1 MRSLTSRAQVFTVN
15 IAPEDIGPFART
27 RMFVVKLG
35 LRERREYIEAVKC
48 LRQKPAKTPTSFA
61 SGVRNRMDDFT
72 ASHVNQTLFIHFSGW
87 LLPWHRYFVWQ
98 YETALRDE
106 CGYMGSQPYW
116 DWTEHND
123 NFTQHPLFDGSEYS
137 LGGNG
142 LYVPHGIANGTV
154 PGVPDPQVVTKP
166 PGTGGGCVVD
176 GPFANITLNLG
187 PVFPEGDPNRTGLEY
202 SPHCM
207 TRDFLQPLSQEFLTR
222 ESVAELLA
230 QPTMAD
236 FRRTLDL
243 GIHFAGHAGIGG
255 DLSDVFTSPQ
265 DPAFY
270 FHHGQ
275 IDRLWA
281 MWQEQDLPSRLNATS
296 DTQTYG
302 NSPPSPNATIFDILE
317 FGYVGGQVQMVD
329 IMNTMGGALCYQYE

>member
-1 MRSLTSRAQVFTVN
+1 
-15 IAPEDIGPFART
+15 
-27 RMFVVKLG
+27 K
-35 LRERREYIEAVKC
+35 
-48 LRQKPAKTPTSFA
+48 
-61 SGVRNRMDDFT
+61 
-72 ASHVNQTLFIHFSGW
+72 GW

-106 CGYMGSQPYW
+106 CGYKGSQPYW

-142 LYVPHGIANGTV
+142 LYVPYGIANGTV

-187 PVFPEGDPNRTGLEY
+187 PVFPEGDGNKTGLEY

-207 TRDFLQPLSQEFLTR
+207 KRDFLQPLGQEFLTH
-222 ESVAELLA
+222 ESAANLLS

-270 FHHGQ
+270 FHHCQ

-302 NSPPSPNATIFDILE
+302 NSESRRGTLSKLIP
-317 FGYVGGQVQMVD
+317 
-329 IMNTMGGALCYQYE
+329 